1 MYQSSVVSLISGP
14 KRARGKTSK
23 AAEKAIANGGEAVN
37 SPSEN
42 GEELNIS
49 KRPRRAAACTSFKE
63 KSVQISEKDCLLMP
77 KEKNRVVDDEV
88 VAVELTKL
96 GPEDSRPYRKIVDFI
111 LHDSEG
117 DPQPFEMLEIG
128 ELFITALVMPMDDK
142 LMKEKERGVRCEGFG
157 RIESW
162 AIAGYDEGF
171 PIIWVSTEIAEYE
184 CLKPAGTYKKHYEI
198 FYEKAR
204 ICIEVYRKLAKSAG
218 GNPDLGLEELLAGVV
233 RSIGS
238 TSKDF
243 IISLGEFVYNQLNG
257 LEDVT
262 YVEIPALVSLR
273 DECKSRNGVS
283 RYPQSVP
290 NGSIKIKEGVRSEVN
305 DENEDEKLA
314 RLLQEEEDWKLMKQQ
329 KKRCKTLSNKN
340 IYIKISEDEI
350 ANDYPLPAFYKPT
363 TDEMDEYIFDS
374 DDISYAQ
381 DLPRRVLNN
390 WALYNSD
397 SRLISLELV
406 PMTPGTEND
415 VMVFGSGFMKEDDG
429 SGFCLETEGGQA
441 SGSGSGGSD
450 SDGVAIYLSAIK
462 EWMIEFGSSMVFI
475 SVRTD
480 VAWYENMKPFYT

>member
-1 MYQSSVVSLISGP
+1 M
-14 KRARGKTSK
+14 
-23 AAEKAIANGGEAVN
+23 
-37 SPSEN
+37 SE
-42 GEELNIS
+42 I
-49 KRPRRAAACTSFKE
+49 
-63 KSVQISEKDCLLMP
+63 D
-77 KEKNRVVDDEV
+77 
-88 VAVELTKL
+88 
-96 GPEDSRPYRKIVDFI
+96 
-111 LHDSEG
+111 
-117 DPQPFEMLEIG
+117 
-128 ELFITALVMPMDDK
+128 ELFITALVMPMDDN
-142 LMKEKERGVRCEGFG
+142 LVKEKERGVRCEGFG

-162 AIAGYDEGF
+162 AIAGYDEGY

-184 CLKPAGTYKKHYEI
+184 CLKPASTYKKHFEI
-198 FYEKAR
+198 FYEKAQ

-233 RSIGS
+233 RSFGT

-243 IISLGEFVYNQLNG
+243 IISLGEFIYNQLNG
-257 LEDVT
+257 LEDVR
-262 YVEIPALVSLR
+262 YIEIPALVSLR

-283 RYPQSVP
+283 RYPHSLS
-290 NGSIKIKEGVRSEVN
+290 NGTIKIKEGERSEVN
-305 DENEDEKLA
+305 NEDEDEKLA

-329 KKRCKTLSNKN
+329 KKRCKTSNKN

-350 ANDYPLPAFYKPT
+350 ANDYPLPAFYKPI

-374 DDISYAQ
+374 DDVLYAQ

-406 PMTPGTEND
+406 PMTPATEND

-429 SGFCLETEGGQA
+429 SGFCLEAEVGQA
-441 SGSGSGGSD
+441 SGSGSGGTD

-480 VAWYENMKPFYT
+480 VAWYENMKPLYTYIQ